1 MSNFPSTLP
10 ERPLSIPSVSHY
22 RYRRSGNIDPMAKV
36 VTSQDCDV
44 YYSYDT
50 VVAIRTMET
59 GLCVCE
65 NVWSKI
71 TGAHLNAIDR
81 DHSRRLDSCDFDRL
95 LEELTHWKITE
106 PTEPTKRRN
115 LVRD

>member
-1 MSNFPSTLP
+1 
-10 ERPLSIPSVSHY
+10 
-22 RYRRSGNIDPMAKV
+22 MAKV
-36 VTSQDCDV
+36 ITSQDIDV
-44 YYSYDT
+44 YYSYYT
-50 VVAIRTMET
+50 IVAVRTTET

-65 NVWSKI
+65 NVWSRT
-71 TGAHLNAIDR
+71 TGRHLNAID
-81 DHSRRLDSCDFDRL
+81 DDKSRRLDKCDFDRL